1 MFKINLKWLEIGTPL
16 FMITYVNVTIFIIHI
31 LNPKV
36 LNGINDLL
44 NSITQNLVEKIF
56 GSINLVMILNL
67 YSFYTY
73 LIILCFILFIVSLIL
88 MQINISVVY
97 RVEIFLGWLFM
108 LVIHQFNILII
119 IFMMSE
125 STKFFS
131 PFNIIN
137 IVVFILFTYIFFI
150 STDTHEKNNNI

>member
-1 MFKINLKWLEIGTPL
+1 
-16 FMITYVNVTIFIIHI
+16 
-31 LNPKV
+31 
-36 LNGINDLL
+36 
-44 NSITQNLVEKIF
+44 
-56 GSINLVMILNL
+56 
-67 YSFYTY
+67 
-73 LIILCFILFIVSLIL
+73 
-88 MQINISVVY
+88 
-97 RVEIFLGWLFM
+97 M

>member
-31 LNPKV
+31 LNPEV

-97 RVEIFLGWLFM
+97 RVEIFFR
-108 LVIHQFNILII
+108 LVIYVSYSSI
-119 IFMMSE
+119 
-125 STKFFS
+125 
-131 PFNIIN
+131 
-137 IVVFILFTYIFFI
+137 
-150 STDTHEKNNNI
+150 